1 MKNILAKTGFTAL
14 SMLALFFFSLPQ
26 VEAATFKVKCD
37 KGKQTIQKK
46 LDKAKDGDVIEV
58 SGSCS
63 ENILIVNNSIT
74 LRGVGGATLDGPDT
88 TTPTISVR
96 GLNTRIED
104 FASISGGANVV
115 HVQRGAS
122 SDIRNNV
129 IENGTRS
136 GVLVN
141 QSGYA
146 RLTGN
151 VIQNNGTHGVSVRQS
166 ASVDILSNTVGGDAL
181 SGNSLRGIQV
191 SDAAEGDIDD
201 NDITNNGSDGIRIR
215 RTSHIRLSEEAG
227 LGVANLI
234 EGNGGRGIRCQTNSS
249 IRSGIAQNFGAGN
262 NQQNFQNQG
271 CFQEGPVE

>member
-1 MKNILAKTGFTAL
+1 MKNILAKTGFVVL
-14 SMLALFFFSLPQ
+14 SMLVALFFSILQ
-26 VEAATFKVKCD
+26 VDAATFKVNCD
-37 KGKQTIQKK
+37 KGNQTIQKK

-74 LRGVGGATLDGPDT
+74 LRGMGGATLDGPDT

-122 SDIRNNV
+122 ADIRNNV

-151 VIQNNGTHGVSVRQS
+151 VIQNNGVHGVSVRQS
-166 ASVDILSNTVGGDAL
+166 ASVDILSNTIGGDAL
-181 SGNSLRGIQV
+181 SGNLLRGIQV
-191 SDAAEGDIDD
+191 SDVAEGDIDD

-215 RTSHIRLSEEAG
+215 RTSHIRLSEEMG

-271 CFQEGPVE
+271 CIQEGPVE